1 MGRNDTELGQARR
14 AVSRRG
20 LLGGVAAAALAGVLG
35 GCGVDPSWGTL
46 GVTADGKLGGASSSA
61 GRDWGQD
68 GLLRVGME
76 AAYPPNNWQEEQPTD
91 TNIPIE
97 NLDGA
102 YAEGYDVRIAQKIAD
117 ALGLEPVAVKM
128 EFTGL
133 ISALNNGQID
143 VIIAGMLDTPERKE
157 SCAFSHSYSTKF
169 SYVMLVPA
177 GSPYAGAT
185 SLSDFSGASVLG
197 QVNTLL
203 DEVIDQ
209 IPGVIHVTPVDST
222 ADMIARL
229 KNGTVDA
236 ITMDIDSAR
245 GYVLSDPSVV
255 MVEFPDGQGFQL
267 DYTGSCVGIRKD
279 DADLL
284 DKVNEVVDAIPED
297 ERQQIMDWAVE
308 NQPAS

>member
-1 MGRNDTELGQARR
+1 MEQRDLGAGARGRV
-14 AVSRRG
+14 VSRRT
-20 LLGGVAAAALAGVLG
+20 LIGGAGAVVLAGLLG
-35 GCGVDPSWGTL
+35 GCGVDPALGTL
-46 GVTADGKLGGASSSA
+46 GVSPDGSGAAGQAA

-68 GLLRVGME
+68 GLLRIGME
-76 AAYPPNNWQEEQPTD
+76 AGYPPNNWQEGEPTD

-102 YAEGYDVRIAQKIAD
+102 YAEGYDVEVGRIIAEK
-117 ALGLEPVAVKM
+117 LGLEPVAVKM

-157 SCAFSHSYSTKF
+157 SCAFSSYYSTPF
-169 SYVMLVPA
+169 SYVLMVPE
-177 GSPYAGAT
+177 GSPYEDAT

-209 IPGVIHVTPVDST
+209 IPNVNHITPVDST
-222 ADMIARL
+222 SDMIARL

-245 GYVLSDPSVV
+245 GYVQSDPSVV
-255 MVEFPDGQGFQL
+255 MVEFEDGKGFKL
-267 DYTGSCVGIRKD
+267 DYSGSCVGIRKGD
-279 DADLL
+279 TDLL
-284 DKVNEVVDAIPED
+284 ELVNDAVEAIPVEK
-297 ERQQIMDWAVE
+297 RQEMMDWAIE
-308 NQPAS
+308 HQPAS

>member
-1 MGRNDTELGQARR
+1 MEHRDDAAPLRR
-14 AVSRRG
+14 FAVSRRALIGGAGAAVLAG
-20 LLGGVAAAALAGVLG
+20 LLS
-35 GCGVDPSWGTL
+35 GCGVDPALGTL
-46 GVTADGKLGGASSSA
+46 GVSPDGSGAGGAAA

-68 GLLRVGME
+68 GLLRIGME
-76 AAYPPNNWQEEQPTD
+76 AGYPPNNWQEEEPTD

-102 YAEGYDVRIAQKIAD
+102 YAEGYDVEVGRIIAD
-117 ALGLEPVAVKM
+117 KLGLEPVAVKM

-157 SCAFSHSYSTKF
+157 SCAFSSYYSTPF
-169 SYVMLVPA
+169 SYVLMVPK
-177 GSPYAGAT
+177 GSPYENAT
-185 SLSDFSGASVLG
+185 SLEDFAGASVLG

-209 IPGVIHVTPVDST
+209 IPDVNHVTPVDST

-245 GYVLSDPSVV
+245 GYVQSDPSVV
-255 MVEFPDGQGFQL
+255 MVEFEDGKGFKL
-267 DYTGSCVGIRKD
+267 DYSGSCVGIRKGD
-279 DADLL
+279 TDLL
-284 DKVNEVVDAIPED
+284 ELVNEAVEAIPVD
-297 ERQQIMDWAVE
+297 QRQEMMDWAIAH
-308 NQPAS
+308 QPAA